1 MTNLNVHSNSPD
13 QTPVAGVK
21 DRLTYARDAAAGLAF
36 DARYLALEVRALLTD
51 LNGIAETPTAWAN
64 VFAALDAA
72 AWARHAL
79 ENVGGELNTLKTY
92 LDDAVNAA

>member
-1 MTNLNVHSNSPD
+1 MTNLHVHSNSPD

-21 DRLTYARDAAAGLAF
+21 DRLTYARDAAASLAF
-36 DARYLALEVRALLTD
+36 DARCFALEVGALLTD

-72 AWARHAL
+72 AWAHHAL
-79 ENVGGELNTLKTY
+79 ENVGGELNTLTV
-92 LDDAVNAA
+92 LLNDAVEL